1 MMGSFTSGDTTSQVA
16 KNRTK
21 KLSQPFKEQQVLILD
36 FKLNTPKPIIKTYFE
51 SNLSRFGLAG
61 LPMAAILDI

>member
-16 KNRTK
+16 KNGTK
-21 KLSQPFKEQQVLILD
+21 KLFQLFEEQQVLNLD

-61 LPMAAILDI
+61 LPMVAILDI

>member
-21 KLSQPFKEQQVLILD
+21 QLSPPFEEQQVLNLD
-36 FKLNTPKPIIKTYFE
+36 FKPNTPKLIIKTYFE

-61 LPMAAILDI
+61 LLMKAILDI